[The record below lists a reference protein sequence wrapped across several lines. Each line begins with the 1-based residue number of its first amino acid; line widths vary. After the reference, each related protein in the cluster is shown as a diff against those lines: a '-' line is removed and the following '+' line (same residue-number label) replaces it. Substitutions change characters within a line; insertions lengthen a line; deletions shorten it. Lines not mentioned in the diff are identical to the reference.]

1 MATSSHSEVK
11 REHNQ
16 KTCEKG
22 KQNGGGAPAGD
33 EGKPA
38 EMPTIYSSIFLSPH
52 EIACPYHYLRI
63 QKKPKKNLKKSS
75 SLANLHKFPVTNW
88 KLFIY
93 GGLYPICK
101 KT

>member
-1 MATSSHSEVK
+1 MAASSHSEVK

-38 EMPTIYSSIFLSPH
+38 EMPTVHSYIFLSMSLSLS
-52 EIACPYHYLRI
+52 E
-63 QKKPKKNLKKSS
+63 NLKKKKDIKEKLLCQPPEISS
-75 SLANLHKFPVTNW
+75 GNLEI
-88 KLFIY
+88 IY
-93 GGLYPICK
+93 LLWVISYL
-101 KT
+101 

>member
-1 MATSSHSEVK
+1 MAASSHSEVK

-38 EMPTIYSSIFLSPH
+38 EMPTVYSYIFLSMSLSLP
-52 EIACPYHYLRI
+52 E
-63 QKKPKKNLKKSS
+63 NLKKKKQILKKNSS
-75 SLANLHKFPVTNW
+75 FANLQKFPATIW
-88 KLFIY
+88 KLYIY
-93 GGLYPICK
+93 CGLYPIFK
-101 KT
+101 DI